1 MSSNREKI
9 YLAALL
15 HDIGKFYQRADVG
28 SVANSK
34 YLNQLNK
41 VESTFLP
48 QRNGFYSHK
57 HCLWTA
63 QFIDDNISVF
73 KTLLNDDNAAT
84 YLTDQDN
91 FYNLAARHHLS
102 ADQLSDLGKIIKEA
116 DCLSSGMDRDSVE
129 AFKDDQDESSWDSFN
144 NMESSLMQNVTNSS
158 VFSSIKS
165 Y

>member
-1 MSSNREKI
+1 MNSHREKI

-34 YLNQLNK
+34 YLNQRNK

-63 QFIDDNISVF
+63 QFIDYNISVF

-102 ADQLSDLGKIIKEA
+102 ADQLSDLGKIIVNGPGQKA
-116 DCLSSGMDRDSVE
+116 FASLTALSGTYS
-129 AFKDDQDESSWDSFN
+129 
-144 NMESSLMQNVTNSS
+144 T
-158 VFSSIKS
+158 KS
-165 Y
+165 YISSNFEI